1 MEKVNRILIS
11 RSDAKKVANLEKALS
26 VLGLS
31 FDDIVNAIKENAEL
45 KERVDLLE
53 KVMASYK
60 KECREEIRKE
70 LQQIS
75 TNVHNEVVKSTKN
88 VEEGMKNYLFKG
100 NRINEQF

>member
-1 MEKVNRILIS
+1 
-11 RSDAKKVANLEKALS
+11 
-26 VLGLS
+26 
-31 FDDIVNAIKENAEL
+31 
-45 KERVDLLE
+45 
-53 KVMASYK
+53 MASYK